1 MGIQIVQKSD
11 LKRPRQKKPV
21 IALVLAGGAISGG
34 AFKLGGLI
42 ALNTYLEG
50 TKITDFDIYVGVS
63 AGAIVAAPLAA
74 GVPPEELIRSLHGG
88 SAIISQFR
96 PWHFYRPNFH
106 EYVSRPASVARDAL
120 QFGPN
125 LMRSLGRHL
134 TRPSGKRWPTL

>member
-74 GVPPEELIRSLHGG
+74 GVPRRTLPRRSL
-88 SAIISQFR
+88 R
-96 PWHFYRPNFH
+96 RW
-106 EYVSRPASVARDAL
+106 ASGAHRRSTTARRAA
-120 QFGPN
+120 GY
-125 LMRSLGRHL
+125 
-134 TRPSGKRWPTL
+134 